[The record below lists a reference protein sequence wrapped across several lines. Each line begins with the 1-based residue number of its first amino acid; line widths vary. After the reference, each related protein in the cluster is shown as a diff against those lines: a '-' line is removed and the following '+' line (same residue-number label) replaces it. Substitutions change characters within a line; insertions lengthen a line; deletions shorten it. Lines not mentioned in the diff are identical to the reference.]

1 MSPSPSSMP
10 VIPAE
15 RADDLCNLHLAENCD
30 LALFMAG
37 NQFMVMPDLIAAF
50 QDRHP
55 QIRNIFY
62 ETLPPRLEL
71 NQILSG
77 GAMFQGRLLDVYPDV
92 YASVNLESMKTLE
105 TSGHIRSGD
114 YHIYLH
120 NRLTLITPR
129 GNPAGIHGIADLGRE
144 EVRISQPDPMG
155 EDIAHHIMDMYRDAG
170 GDDLVK
176 QIMEVKRSQATTIM
190 TVVHHRETP
199 LRIAKGTVDVGPVWA
214 TEALHARSAGLDMEI
229 IEPGAHLDQRD
240 KINYYIGKTAN
251 ALHET
256 NASCFIDFIFSETA
270 QEIYRKFGF
279 VPPSDDAPQSA

>member
-1 MSPSPSSMP
+1 MTPSPTSMP

-15 RADDLCNLHLAENCD
+15 RADDLCNLHLADNCD

-37 NQFMVMPDLIAAF
+37 NQFMVMPELMAAF
-50 QDRHP
+50 QARYP
-55 QIRNIFY
+55 KIRNIFY

-77 GAMFQGRLLDVYPDV
+77 GTTFQGRILDIYPDV

-105 TSGHIRSGD
+105 KHGHMRPKDSR
-114 YHIYLH
+114 IYLH
-120 NRLTLITPR
+120 NRLTLITPS
-129 GNPAGIHGIADLGRE
+129 GNPADICRIEDLGRE

-155 EDIAHHIMDMYRDAG
+155 EDIAHHIIDMYRDAG
-170 GDDLVK
+170 GDDLVR
-176 QIMEVKRSQATTIM
+176 QILEVKRAQATTIM

-214 TEALHARSAGLDMEI
+214 TEALHARNAGLDMEI
-229 IEPGAHLDQRD
+229 IEPGARLDQRD

-251 ALHET
+251 APREA
-256 NASCFIDFIFSETA
+256 NASCFIDFIFSKTA
-270 QEIYRKFGF
+270 QKIYRKFGF
-279 VPPSDDAPQSA
+279 VPPDEDTP